1 MNTPLQQAAQELI
14 DRWDSPMWR
23 YQQATTDVIAELRK
37 ALTAEIAQ
45 SAEPAAWAMCRADGL
60 VLDVI
65 CPDEHESYESYEG
78 FYTTPLYLHPPQPQA
93 TYSDSTPLLHV
104 GNSSFEDW
112 FQERDRAGKSDKQL
126 AREAYAAGMGDPLV
140 TYAAAQGEKP

>member
-1 MNTPLQQAAQELI
+1 MTLNQKEAYDHMQKALEKLL
-14 DRWDSPMWR
+14 PM
-23 YQQATTDVIAELRK
+23 ARK
-37 ALTAEIAQ
+37 HGTLFGSINPWTEACDIGDAALTAVKKVQDELVQ
-45 SAEPAAWAMCRADGL
+45 SVEPAAWMTQDG
-60 VLDVI
+60 VACI
-65 CPDEHESYESYEG
+65 
-78 FYTTPLYLHPPQPQA
+78 PLYLHPPQPQA

-140 TYAAAQGEKP
+140 TYAAARGEKL